1 MCYFLHDFWWEICQT
16 EKVSFLSLLLRF
28 FSLYLV
34 LRGLIIMC
42 LGLDFFGF
50 YCLVFI
56 ELLESVG
63 IYLLPYLGHF
73 QPFLQLLSPA
83 LIFPSLCDSYNM
95 NFRFFI
101 ISYVSETFS
110 LQSIFLSA
118 FKLNYFCCLS
128 SNSLNCSSVHSI
140 LLLSS
145 STDFF

>member
-1 MCYFLHDFWWEICQT
+1 
-16 EKVSFLSLLLRF
+16 
-28 FSLYLV
+28 
-34 LRGLIIMC
+34 MC

-128 SNSLNCSSVHSI
+128 SNSLNRSSVHSI

-145 STDFF
+145 STDFFLSYFSILKFPFSFSFCLLFLANTFYFFVSDMFAIAD

>member
-1 MCYFLHDFWWEICQT
+1 
-16 EKVSFLSLLLRF
+16 
-28 FSLYLV
+28 
-34 LRGLIIMC
+34 MC
-42 LGLDFFGF
+42 LDLDFFGF

-145 STDFF
+145 STDFFLSYFSILKFPFSFSFCLLFLANTFYFFVSDMFAIAD